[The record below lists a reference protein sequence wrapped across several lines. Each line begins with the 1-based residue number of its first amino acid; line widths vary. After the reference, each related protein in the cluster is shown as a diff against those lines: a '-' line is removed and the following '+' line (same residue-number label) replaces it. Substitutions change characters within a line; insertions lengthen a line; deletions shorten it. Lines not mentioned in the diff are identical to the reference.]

1 MCMCVCTD
9 LRLAGM
15 RTGCTLFSS
24 LHNTPTVDLHKVDY
38 SQWQRERARRYLARG
53 TRANCKERRGET
65 VNEKEASEY
74 TLQRAKK
81 RRRETDEMCVKV
93 S

>member
-38 SQWQRERARRYLARG
+38 SQWQRER
-53 TRANCKERRGET
+53 ERES
-65 VNEKEASEY
+65 AALS
-74 TLQRAKK
+74 
-81 RRRETDEMCVKV
+81 REGN
-93 S
+93 SR